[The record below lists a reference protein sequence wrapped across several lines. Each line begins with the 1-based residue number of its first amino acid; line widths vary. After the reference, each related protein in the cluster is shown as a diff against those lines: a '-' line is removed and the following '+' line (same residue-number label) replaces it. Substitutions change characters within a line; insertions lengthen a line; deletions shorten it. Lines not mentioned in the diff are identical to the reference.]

1 MTLGVK
7 ITKLVQDGFVRVKEK
22 KCRDCRMPVSDEII
36 EWMLEHWLHFTHCG
50 FCAQPLRVLVTPMH
64 GADGHFCWKIDTEY
78 PDATEIHNG
87 QSVSMVHEK
96 CWRDAHK
103 PRKAL

>member
-1 MTLGVK
+1 
-7 ITKLVQDGFVRVKEK
+7 
-22 KCRDCRMPVSDEII
+22 
-36 EWMLEHWLHFTHCG
+36 
-50 FCAQPLRVLVTPMH
+50 MH